1 MKTKFFMTVAFS
13 VMAMSSFA
21 QVQLLYTD
29 CSGRHVIERN
39 KKLYWMEA
47 GDEDPCFEIQN
58 YKKVG
63 NQETFSLKSKELNE
77 YGKTDIYNV
86 VMQLDAKTQEPIEIT
101 LSSSAHGKQSG
112 KVRTTSGSKNEDER
126 LKEYFNGLAGNPA
139 QPEQVVSNAAPSVSE
154 PASDDQPE
162 AEPQSAADKVKNAAK
177 STLGNVKGV
186 FKKKK

>member
-58 YKKVG
+58 YKKVRRR
-63 NQETFSLKSKELNE
+63 
-77 YGKTDIYNV
+77 
-86 VMQLDAKTQEPIEIT
+86 
-101 LSSSAHGKQSG
+101 SAS
-112 KVRTTSGSKNEDER
+112 R
-126 LKEYFNGLAGNPA
+126 
-139 QPEQVVSNAAPSVSE
+139 
-154 PASDDQPE
+154 
-162 AEPQSAADKVKNAAK
+162 AK
-177 STLGNVKGV
+177 SLTNMAKRIYTMW
-186 FKKKK
+186 